1 MGGAK
6 VVVYG
11 LSTEGYAIASQ
22 MAIKG
27 ADVYI
32 IDESTPSA
40 ISLKAEIAKTYPNV
54 SSLKEDEPL
63 LAMEPIDVAISKA
76 QYLFFTPRIR
86 KTGQDIKTEIHSKF
100 KDAVASMKKNSSV
113 IFTLPTGFGGNNENI
128 SLLEHVT
135 GFETGK
141 HISYFYYP
149 LEDLKEQPK
158 IIGSFNGKEDPTLA
172 ELLTLGK
179 KEKKFVAISSSEHFH
194 AIAVLSRFSSLCSV
208 LEVCKYAQDDIT
220 KNDLSSDDFQETG
233 DIIFRREKQIHAI
246 HEVEF
251 HELSIITVSDANR
264 PENALWSEKHITYGD
279 MDSHDSIFIHL
290 NYGAKWD
297 RQFFFLQPRENHQII
312 KVSQRHENVMMFPG
326 DGTHCE
332 LQNWKRY
339 RSSWKD
345 LHSEAHFFMTQAY
358 DAEERQRFP
367 DYLPEEL
374 LAAFRL
380 TCGSEEIAE
389 EYRNIISLPHPDH
402 GRVAPTRII
411 IRVEFSGPLGTG
423 MKYLIFNLANSC

>member
-100 KDAVASMKKNSSV
+100 KDAITSLKKNSSV

-135 GFETGK
+135 GLEIGK
-141 HISYFYYP
+141 HVSYYYYP
-149 LEDLKEQPK
+149 LENLKEEPK
-158 IIGSFNGKEDPTLA
+158 TIGSFNGKEDPVLS
-172 ELLTLGK
+172 ELLSVNK
-179 KEKKFVAISSSEHFH
+179 KKKKFVAISSSEHFH
-194 AIAVLSRFSSLCSV
+194 AIDVLSRFSSLCSI
-208 LEVCKYAQDDIT
+208 LEVCKYAQDEIT
-220 KNDLSSDDFQETG
+220 KNDLSSDDFQEIFLDNMISGLFDLKSLGSSFEGANTLMYLINGSVKGIDGYIKRLIDEIRSTLKKNDLKASRTKIALYWTLDQHAMRG
-233 DIIFRREKQIHAI
+233 DKIE
-246 HEVEF
+246 
-251 HELSIITVSDANR
+251 
-264 PENALWSEKHITYGD
+264 
-279 MDSHDSIFIHL
+279 M
-290 NYGAKWD
+290 
-297 RQFFFLQPRENHQII
+297 
-312 KVSQRHENVMMFPG
+312 
-326 DGTHCE
+326 
-332 LQNWKRY
+332 LQNLTSRLRDY
-339 RSSWKD
+339 IGDVESYED
-345 LHSEAHFFMTQAY
+345 LNFDLFHNDKTTIVVACSKSDFDNVEKNKQ
-358 DAEERQRFP
+358 DS
-367 DYLPEEL
+367 DL
-374 LAAFRL
+374 
-380 TCGSEEIAE
+380 
-389 EYRNIISLPHPDH
+389 II
-402 GRVAPTRII
+402 VKAN
-411 IRVEFSGPLGTG
+411 PLCET
-423 MKYLIFNLANSC
+423 IQNSIN

>member
-1 MGGAK
+1 MAGAK

-11 LSTEGYAIASQ
+11 LSTEGYTIASQ

-40 ISLKAEIAKTYPNV
+40 ISLNAEIAKTYPNV

-100 KDAVASMKKNSSV
+100 KDAVTSMKKNSSV
-113 IFTLPTGFGGNNENI
+113 IFTLPTGFGGNHENI

-158 IIGSFNGKEDPTLA
+158 IIGSFNGKEDLILS
-172 ELLTLGK
+172 ELLTVGK

-194 AIAVLSRFSSLCSV
+194 AIDVLSRFSSLCSV

-220 KNDLSSDDFQETG
+220 KNDLSSDDFQEIFLDDMISSLFDLKSLSSSFDGANSLMYLINGSVKGIDGYIKRLIDEIRSTLKKNDLKASRTKIALSWTLDQHVMRG
-233 DIIFRREKQIHAI
+233 DKIE
-246 HEVEF
+246 
-251 HELSIITVSDANR
+251 
-264 PENALWSEKHITYGD
+264 
-279 MDSHDSIFIHL
+279 M
-290 NYGAKWD
+290 
-297 RQFFFLQPRENHQII
+297 
-312 KVSQRHENVMMFPG
+312 
-326 DGTHCE
+326 
-332 LQNWKRY
+332 LQNLTSRLRDY
-339 RSSWKD
+339 IGDVEAYEDPNFD
-345 LHSEAHFFMTQAY
+345 LFHSDKTTIVVACSKFDF
-358 DAEERQRFP
+358 D
-367 DYLPEEL
+367 
-374 LAAFRL
+374 
-380 TCGSEEIAE
+380 
-389 EYRNIISLPHPDH
+389 NIEKNKQDSNL
-402 GRVAPTRII
+402 II
-411 IRVEFSGPLGTG
+411 VKANPLCET
-423 MKYLIFNLANSC
+423 INNSIN

>member
-135 GFETGK
+135 GLETGK
-141 HISYFYYP
+141 QISYFYYP
-149 LEDLKEQPK
+149 LEDLNEQPK
-158 IIGSFNGKEDPTLA
+158 IIGSFNGKEDSILS
-172 ELLTLGK
+172 ELLTVGK

-194 AIAVLSRFSSLCSV
+194 AIDILSRFSSLCSI

-220 KNDLSSDDFQETG
+220 KNDLSSDDFEEIFLDNMVSGLFDLKSLGSSFEGANSLMYLINGSVKGIDGYIKRLIDEIRSTLKKNDLKASRTKIALSWTLDQHAMRG
-233 DIIFRREKQIHAI
+233 DKIE
-246 HEVEF
+246 
-251 HELSIITVSDANR
+251 
-264 PENALWSEKHITYGD
+264 
-279 MDSHDSIFIHL
+279 M
-290 NYGAKWD
+290 
-297 RQFFFLQPRENHQII
+297 
-312 KVSQRHENVMMFPG
+312 
-326 DGTHCE
+326 
-332 LQNWKRY
+332 LQNLTSRLRDY
-339 RSSWKD
+339 IGDVEAYEDPNFD
-345 LHSEAHFFMTQAY
+345 LFHSDKTTIVVACSKSDF
-358 DAEERQRFP
+358 D
-367 DYLPEEL
+367 
-374 LAAFRL
+374 
-380 TCGSEEIAE
+380 
-389 EYRNIISLPHPDH
+389 NIEKTKQDSDL
-402 GRVAPTRII
+402 II
-411 IRVEFSGPLGTG
+411 VKANPLCE
-423 MKYLIFNLANSC
+423 MINNSIN